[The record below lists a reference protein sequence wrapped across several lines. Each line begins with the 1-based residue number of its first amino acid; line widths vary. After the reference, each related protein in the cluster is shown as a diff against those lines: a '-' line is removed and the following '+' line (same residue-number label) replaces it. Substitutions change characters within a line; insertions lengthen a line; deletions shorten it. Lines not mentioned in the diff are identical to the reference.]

1 MITSAS
7 ELSLCPRDD
16 NRTAGQA
23 SKGIMVG
30 DAGGKSATEPA
41 SPHQPAVSLVHIFL
55 VFFQIGLFSF
65 GGGLSGWMYQEM
77 VVRRRW
83 MSEDDFLSGLALCQV
98 MPGINVS
105 NIAVYIGQR
114 LRGALGSCVALVGL
128 LVGPFFV
135 VIGLVVAYERIA
147 GNTLVHAAM
156 DGVAAAAIGL
166 LLLVGYKGAQKS
178 LKRPAAALV
187 MAAIVAAVGL
197 LEWPLVPVVLV
208 LAPISVALAWP
219 RAGHA

>member
-1 MITSAS
+1 
-7 ELSLCPRDD
+7 
-16 NRTAGQA
+16 
-23 SKGIMVG
+23 MVG
-30 DAGGKSATEPA
+30 DVGGTSATEPA
-41 SPHQPAVSLVHIFL
+41 SPHQPTVSLVHIFL

-105 NIAVYIGQR
+105 NIAVYSGQR
-114 LRGALGSCVALVGL
+114 LRGVLGSCVALVGL

-147 GNTLVHAAM
+147 GNAFVQAAM

-166 LLLVGYKGAQKS
+166 LLFVGYKGAQRSARKV
-178 LKRPAAALV
+178 PAALV
-187 MAAIVAAVGL
+187 MAAIVVTVGL
-197 LEWPLVPVVLV
+197 SEWPLVPVVLV
-208 LAPISVALAWP
+208 LAPVSVALAWR